1 MDEINSRQDED
12 SKDSVGAKYL
22 KVINSV
28 SFSDLTI
35 YTVEL
40 PVSEHNKPEVKLAMK
55 GKIKNLID
63 YDVFEEVSDVNQE
76 CIRSHMMI
84 TAKEKQDGQKQQ
96 VKVRLV
102 DQGFK
107 EELKSQSDSPTGS
120 KDSFKLLMAIAAN
133 DNFKLASV
141 DIRAP
146 FL

>member
-1 MDEINSRQDED
+1 M
-12 SKDSVGAKYL
+12 G
-22 KVINSV
+22 
-28 SFSDLTI
+28 SFW
-35 YTVEL
+35 V
-40 PVSEHNKPEVKLAMK
+40 V
-55 GKIKNLID
+55 
-63 YDVFEEVSDVNQE
+63 
-76 CIRSHMMI
+76 
-84 TAKEKQDGQKQQ
+84 TAKEKHDGQKQQ